1 MYSVQDLHTL
11 QPAYMG
17 VVYCMAYALID
28 CCAGTVTCTLL
39 TTAGVPET
47 TYPVMIRSRTK
58 KVWQWMPSAEEQQ
71 RLEPLVNRMQRVQ
84 AAKQAAE
91 QQAQGAAEA
100 SSS

>member
-1 MYSVQDLHTL
+1 MHGCSVLDDVS
-11 QPAYMG
+11 A
-17 VVYCMAYALID
+17 D
-28 CCAGTVTCTLL
+28 NVTCTLL
-39 TTAGVPET
+39 APAGVPET

-71 RLEPLVNRMQRVQ
+71 RLEPLLNRMQRVQ